1 MGRMR
6 SNLIVN
12 RKRGG
17 FALSL
22 VLGALLISSLLVA
35 LTGCTTELIDT
46 INKMVD
52 FYNRTDKVASGVLAT
67 NPKHGETNV
76 YRNRK
81 ITVTFDET
89 MDTETI
95 NNSSFTL
102 SDGLQNVKGTVTY
115 VKAFNMAVFA
125 PASTLFES
133 NKYTATLTRDVRDLI
148 GNRLEDGYAWFFTT
162 GTDLDTVNPFVI
174 PGSEIPLAG
183 SIDVV
188 LNTKIAMEFSE
199 PLDPT
204 TINAS
209 TIQISPSPDA
219 ASLSESSG
227 GFSYNDANKTV
238 VYTPG
243 SNLQLG
249 TEYTVT
255 VTTGVKDLAGNPLA
269 SEYSWVFTAGAEPDF
284 DPPILVDWG
293 PPNFDITVGIDSNA
307 DQSIFVQFNEPI
319 NATTLN
325 TQTFSL
331 RKNGKLVTGEV
342 QYDADIFM
350 GVYVLLPEADAKL
363 SYITQ
368 YTISVSGAIEDM
380 AGNPLGTGKSLT
392 FVTVASDASADG
404 VIVDL
409 MKIGAGPKAEQFSGL
424 VNFTNLVNNF
434 LPGLT
439 KYHFE
444 VQVRINSDSSFDWK
458 MLSSK
463 DLYVS
468 TIPQPKVIA
477 LLVDTSAYMGE
488 FWDMYLEMMNDF
500 VKTLG
505 PYDQLVLITYA
516 AEDPRLDPSKV
527 LKIYPETG
535 FTTDKELILKH
546 LEGDIVPKDPPWLMG
561 WEAIGKGL
569 ELIEDFR
576 KNSPD
581 DAAMGHRAVVAFTTA
596 DNEHFNPYIHT
607 YDPDILLGY
616 AEKIEAYIYSLM
628 MYPATKLDDLAA
640 LGDKSSR
647 FVYLFED
654 PRELWDSH
662 LGALE
667 FMGKYL
673 KNVYMV
679 SWDMTF
685 KPTTEVDVGVGVFYP
700 TETEGTY
707 KDYDEIIN
715 YVVP

>member
-1 MGRMR
+1 MR
-6 SNLIVN
+6 FNLFGN

-17 FALSL
+17 FVLSL
-22 VLGALLISSLLVA
+22 VLSALLISSILVV
-35 LTGCTTELIDT
+35 LSGCTTELIDT

-52 FYNRTDKVASGVLAT
+52 FYNRTDKVTSSILSTTPA
-67 NPKHGETNV
+67 HGETNV

-102 SDGLQNVKGTVTY
+102 SDGLQDVKGTVTY

-125 PASTLFES
+125 PASILFAS

-162 GTDLDTVNPFVI
+162 GTDVDTVNPFVI
-174 PGSEIPLAG
+174 PGSEIPAAG
-183 SIDVV
+183 LTDVV

-209 TIQISPSPDA
+209 TIQISPNPDA
-219 ASLSESSG
+219 VSLSESSSS
-227 GFSYNDANKTV
+227 FSYNDTNRTV

-255 VTTGVKDLAGNPLA
+255 VTTGVQDLAGNPLA
-269 SEYSWVFTAGAEPDF
+269 SEYSWVFTAGAQPDF
-284 DPPILVDWG
+284 NPPILVDWS
-293 PPNFDITVGIDSNA
+293 PQDLDITVGIDANT
-307 DQSIFVQFNEPI
+307 DESIYILFEEPL
-319 NATTLN
+319 NPATLT

-331 RKNGKLVTGEV
+331 RKNGQPVTGEV
-342 QYDADIFM
+342 RYDADIFKAN
-350 GVYVLLPEADAKL
+350 YVLLPEASAKL

-368 YTISVSGAIEDM
+368 YTITIAGTIEDM
-380 AGNPLGTGKSLT
+380 AGNQLGTGKSLT

-409 MKIGAGPKAEQFSGL
+409 MKIGTGPNAEQFSGL
-424 VNFTNLVNNF
+424 VDFTNLLNNF

-439 KYHFE
+439 KYHFD

-458 MLSSK
+458 LLSSR
-463 DLYVS
+463 DLSVS
-468 TIPQPKVIA
+468 TMPQPKVIV
-477 LLVDTSAYMGE
+477 LLVDTSEYMGK
-488 FWDMYLEMMNDF
+488 FWDVYLEMMNDF
-500 VKTLG
+500 VKSLG
-505 PYDQLVLITYA
+505 TYDQLVLITYA
-516 AEDPRLDPSKV
+516 AEDPS
-527 LKIYPETG
+527 LKPVDYLRIYPKEG
-535 FTTDKELILKH
+535 FTADKELILKH
-546 LEGDIVPKDPPWLMG
+546 LNSDIVPEDPPWLMG

-569 ELIEDFR
+569 ELIEGFR
-576 KNSPD
+576 KTSPD
-581 DAAMGHRAVVAFTTA
+581 DAAVGHHAVIAFTTA
-596 DNEHFNPYIHT
+596 DNEHFNPVITT
-607 YDPDILLGY
+607 YDPGILLAY
-616 AEKIEAYIYSLM
+616 AESLEAYIYSLM
-628 MYPATKLDDLAA
+628 MDPATKLDDLIT

-647 FVYLFED
+647 FVYLFDD
-654 PRELWDSH
+654 PKELWNSH

-667 FMGKYL
+667 FMGKFL
-673 KNVYMV
+673 RNVYMV
-679 SWDMTF
+679 SWDMDV
-685 KPTTEVDVGVGVFYP
+685 KPTSEVDVGVAIYYP
-700 TETEGTY
+700 TESEGTY